1 MSSKVE
7 TVGEKKEKNST
18 LSKIPT
24 SEKQNT
30 KIDPA
35 ETQSSSIDEISPTI
49 DRIQKDFGQG

>member
-1 MSSKVE
+1 MARR
-7 TVGEKKEKNST
+7 KENST
-18 LSKIPT
+18 LSKIPR

-49 DRIQKDFGQG
+49 DRIQKILAKANH